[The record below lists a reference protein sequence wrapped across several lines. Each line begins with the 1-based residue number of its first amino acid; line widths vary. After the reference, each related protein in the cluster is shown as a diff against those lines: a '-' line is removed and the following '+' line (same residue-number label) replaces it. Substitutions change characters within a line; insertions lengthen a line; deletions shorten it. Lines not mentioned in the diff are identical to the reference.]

1 MAIISFYCQLG
12 WAVCW
17 LVQNMTFKNLAVKVF
32 DLLGVIISNPEIGQG
47 ENALFFE
54 PLKVEGALKD
64 AIETH
69 PLVNL

>member
-17 LVQNMTFKNLAVKVF
+17 LVQNMTFKNLAVKAF
-32 DLLGVIISNPEIGQG
+32 DLLGVIIIGQG
-47 ENALFFE
+47 ENSLFFE

-64 AIETH
+64 AIESH
-69 PLVNL
+69 ALVNL